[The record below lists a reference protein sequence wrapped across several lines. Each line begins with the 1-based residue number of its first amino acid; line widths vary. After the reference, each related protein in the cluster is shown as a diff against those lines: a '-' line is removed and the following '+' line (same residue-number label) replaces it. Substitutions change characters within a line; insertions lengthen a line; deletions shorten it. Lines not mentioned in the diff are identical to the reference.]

1 MSEEMSEER
10 YDTDYILDNL
20 FRASRRLKLN
30 AGEFEV
36 LCALVR
42 HDCPDPRNGGK
53 RKEEVWPSPR
63 QGLHDITGRPRR
75 TVQRVLDRLEK
86 KGAITCLTPDNRG

>member
-1 MSEEMSEER
+1 MSEER
-10 YDTDYILDNL
+10 YDTGYVLDNL

-42 HDCPDPRNGGK
+42 HDCPDPR
-53 RKEEVWPSPR
+53 KEEKVQEEKVWFR
-63 QGLHDITGRPRR
+63 
-75 TVQRVLDRLEK
+75 
-86 KGAITCLTPDNRG
+86 